1 MADGI
6 WLRFLSGPEIDSL
19 GLTRTEIVDVV
30 EEAVREH
37 GEGRTSFE
45 PRVHL
50 TPDNG
55 GIGHFNILR
64 GHLDGLGEHGISG
77 VKVVGDFVG
86 NWRLGL
92 PSELALVLLL
102 DPDTGMPLGIVD
114 GTLLTAAR
122 TGALTALGA
131 RHLARPDSRIL
142 GHLGARG
149 SAWWNVTMLDDL
161 FDFDEIRVT
170 SRRASSR
177 EAFAARL
184 SEDLGK
190 PVRAVA
196 TPAEALAG
204 ADIMVEATRLTE
216 PAVLLETAWVTQGTT
231 VIPYGTVSAVD
242 LDLVEVMDKVVVD
255 DWGQATV
262 GPLGALRRHVDSG
275 RLGRHNLHAELGEI
289 VAGKAPGRERPEER
303 TLFWHRGLATTDVA
317 VAKLFLDRAGDAGLG
332 TLLRY
337 R

>member
-1 MADGI
+1 M
-6 WLRFLSGPEIDSL
+6 L
-19 GLTRTEIVDVV
+19 
-30 EEAVREH
+30 
-37 GEGRTSFE
+37 E

-50 TPDNG
+50 APPNG
-55 GIGHFNILR
+55 GAGHFNVLR
-64 GHLDGLGEHGISG
+64 GHLGPEHVSG

-86 NWRLGL
+86 NWRLGP

-114 GTLLTAAR
+114 GTMLTAAR

-131 RHLARPDSRIL
+131 RHLARPGSKV
-142 GHLGARG
+142 LGAPRRPRIG
-149 SAWWNVTMLDDL
+149 LVERHHAGRPVRLRRDPGDQP
-161 FDFDEIRVT
+161 EGRVEGGV
-170 SRRASSR
+170 R
-177 EAFAARL
+177 ARL
-184 SEDLGK
+184 AEELGK

-196 TPAEALAG
+196 TPEEALAG

-216 PAVLLETAWVTQGTT
+216 PRVLLETGWVTPGTT

-242 LDLVEVMDKVVVD
+242 LDLVDVMDKVVVD

-289 VAGKAPGRERPEER
+289 VAGRAPGRERPEER
-303 TLFWHRGLATTDVA
+303 TLFWHRGLATTDLA
-317 VAKLFLDRAGDAGLG
+317 VARLFLHRAAEAGLG

>member
-1 MADGI
+1 M
-6 WLRFLSGPEIDSL
+6 
-19 GLTRTEIVDVV
+19 
-30 EEAVREH
+30 
-37 GEGRTSFE
+37 
-45 PRVHL
+45 
-50 TPDNG
+50 
-55 GIGHFNILR
+55 LR
-64 GHLDGLGEHGISG
+64 GHLGPEHVSG

-131 RHLARPDSRIL
+131 RHLARPGSRVL

-161 FDFDEIRVT
+161 FDFEEIRVT
-170 SRRASSR
+170 SRRAESR
-177 EAFAARL
+177 EGFAARL
-184 SEDLGK
+184 AEELGK
-190 PVRAVA
+190 PVQAVA
-196 TPAEALAG
+196 TPEEALAG

-216 PAVLLETAWVTQGTT
+216 PEVLLETGWVTPGTT
-231 VIPYGTVSAVD
+231 VIPYGTVSAVED
-242 LDLVEVMDKVVVD
+242 DLVDVMDKVVVD
-255 DWGQATV
+255 DWGQAGA

-289 VAGKAPGRERPEER
+289 VAARAPGRERPEER
-303 TLFWHRGLATTDVA
+303 ILFWHRGLATTDLA
-317 VAKLFLDRAGDAGLG
+317 VANLLLRRAAEAGLG
-332 TLLRY
+332 TRLRY

>member
-1 MADGI
+1 
-6 WLRFLSGPEIDSL
+6 
-19 GLTRTEIVDVV
+19 
-30 EEAVREH
+30 
-37 GEGRTSFE
+37 
-45 PRVHL
+45 
-50 TPDNG
+50 
-55 GIGHFNILR
+55 
-64 GHLDGLGEHGISG
+64 
-77 VKVVGDFVG
+77 
-86 NWRLGL
+86 
-92 PSELALVLLL
+92 VLLL

-131 RHLARPDSRIL
+131 RHLARPDSRVL

-184 SEDLGK
+184 AEELGK

-196 TPAEALAG
+196 TPEEALAG

-216 PAVLLETAWVTQGTT
+216 PRVLLETGWVTPGTT

-242 LDLVEVMDKVVVD
+242 LDLVDVMDKVVVD

-289 VAGKAPGRERPEER
+289 VAGRAPGRERPEER
-303 TLFWHRGLATTDVA
+303 TLFWHRGLATTDLA
-317 VAKLFLDRAGDAGLG
+317 VAQAVPPPGRRGRSRHPAALPLTWTFRLAPFAPSG
-332 TLLRY
+332 TRWQTLRSSP
-337 R
+337 RRPGR

>member
-1 MADGI
+1 
-6 WLRFLSGPEIDSL
+6 
-19 GLTRTEIVDVV
+19 
-30 EEAVREH
+30 
-37 GEGRTSFE
+37 
-45 PRVHL
+45 
-50 TPDNG
+50 
-55 GIGHFNILR
+55 
-64 GHLDGLGEHGISG
+64 
-77 VKVVGDFVG
+77 
-86 NWRLGL
+86 
-92 PSELALVLLL
+92 
-102 DPDTGMPLGIVD
+102 MPLGIVD
-114 GTLLTAAR
+114 GTMLTAAR

-131 RHLARPDSRIL
+131 RHLARPDSRVL

-170 SRRASSR
+170 SRRPESR

-184 SEDLGK
+184 AEHLGK

-196 TPAEALAG
+196 TPAEALVG

-216 PAVLLETAWVTQGTT
+216 PAVLLETGWVTPGTT

-255 DWGQATV
+255 DWAQATV

-275 RLGRHNLHAELGEI
+275 RLGRHNLHAELGQI
-289 VAGKAPGRERPEER
+289 VAGKAPGRQRPEER
-303 TLFWHRGLATTDVA
+303 ALFWHRGLATTDLA
-317 VAKLFLDRAGDAGLG
+317 VAQLLLRRAADAGLG
-332 TLLRY
+332 TLVRY

>member
-1 MADGI
+1 
-6 WLRFLSGPEIDSL
+6 
-19 GLTRTEIVDVV
+19 V
-30 EEAVREH
+30 
-37 GEGRTSFE
+37 
-45 PRVHL
+45 
-50 TPDNG
+50 
-55 GIGHFNILR
+55 LR
-64 GHLDGLGEHGISG
+64 GHLGPEHVSG

-131 RHLARPDSRIL
+131 RHLARADSRVL